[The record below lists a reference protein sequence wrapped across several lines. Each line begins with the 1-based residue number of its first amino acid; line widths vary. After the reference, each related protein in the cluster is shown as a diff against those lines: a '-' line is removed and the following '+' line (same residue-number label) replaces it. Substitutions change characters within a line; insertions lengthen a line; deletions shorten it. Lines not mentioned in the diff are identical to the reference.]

1 MPGLGEFWP
10 YIIQGLAFGAMYAVT
25 GTGLV
30 VLYRT
35 TGVVNL
41 AFGAIG
47 CMGAHISWSLLGGS
61 LSKPTPIAHGWTI
74 LAYPALVLICAAIT
88 LLYGMWIAPKLA
100 RRDPL
105 VKSLGMVG
113 VALFLLGIMKER
125 WDTSKPRAIT
135 LPSKKFTIAGGV
147 VTTTQLIALAFA
159 ILVVIVVSV
168 FLKTTATG
176 TAMRAIANDREV
188 SSLLG
193 VPVRRVE
200 ALAWLGSGVICGCV
214 FLLLPPLFKSLDQGT
229 LTWFV
234 IGALGGAIVGQFRSL
249 PVTFF
254 ASMIIGVIEAVLTPF
269 SGSFQFM
276 GDYRKTT
283 PFVVAVVAIVWIS
296 RKRTITLSGRELR

>member
-1 MPGLGEFWP
+1 MPGLGDLWP
-10 YIIQGLAFGAMYAVT
+10 YFVSGLAFGAMYAVT

-47 CMGAHISWSLLGGS
+47 CLGAHIAWSLLGGS
-61 LSKPTPIAHGWTI
+61 LSKPSPVGHGLKI
-74 LAYPALVLICAAIT
+74 LAYPALVAVCAGVT
-88 LLYGMWIAPKLA
+88 LLYGMWIAPKLS

-125 WDTSKPRAIT
+125 WDTSKPRALV
-135 LPSKKFTIAGGV
+135 LPTKLFRVGGAV
-147 VTTTQLIALAFA
+147 VTSTQIVALVFA
-159 ILVVIVVSV
+159 LTVVIVVSV

-176 TAMRAIANDREV
+176 TAMRAIANDRDV

-200 ALAWLGSGVICGCV
+200 ALAWLASGVICGCV
-214 FLLLPPLFKSLDQGT
+214 FLILPSFFNSIDQGT

-249 PVTFF
+249 TVTFI
-254 ASMIIGVIEAVLTPF
+254 ASLCIGVVQSLLTPF
-269 SGSFQFM
+269 HGSLQFM
-276 GDYRKTT
+276 HDFQTMT
-283 PFVVAVVAIVWIS
+283 PYVVAVIAIVWIS
-296 RKRTITLSGRELR
+296 RRRTVVLAGREMR

>member
-1 MPGLGEFWP
+1 MPGLGDLWP
-10 YIIQGLAFGAMYAVT
+10 YVIQGLAFGAMYAVT

-47 CMGAHISWSLLGGS
+47 CMGAHVAWSLMGGS
-61 LSKPTPIAHGWTI
+61 LSKPTPIGHGMRI
-74 LAYPALVLICAAIT
+74 LAYPALVGVCAALT
-88 LLYGMWIAPKLA
+88 LLYGMWLAPKLS

-105 VKSLGMVG
+105 VKALGMVG

-125 WDTSKPRAIT
+125 WDTSKPRALT
-135 LPSKKFTIAGGV
+135 LPSKVFTIGGAV
-147 VTTTQLIALAFA
+147 VTSTQIIALLFA
-159 ILVVIVVSV
+159 IIVVISV
-168 FLKTTATG
+168 TIFLKSTSTG
-176 TAMRAIANDREV
+176 TAMRAIANDRDV
-188 SSLLG
+188 SALLG

-200 ALAWLGSGVICGCV
+200 ATAWFASGIICGCV

-229 LTWFV
+229 MTWFV

-249 PVTFF
+249 WVTFF
-254 ASMIIGVIEAVLTPF
+254 ASLTIGVIESVSAPF
-269 SGSFQFM
+269 TGSWQFM
-276 GDYRKTT
+276 ADFRKTT

-296 RKRTITLSGRELR
+296 RKRTVVLSGREMR

>member
-47 CMGAHISWSLLGGS
+47 AMGAHIAWSLMGGS
-61 LSKPTPIAHGWTI
+61 LSKPTPIAHGAKI

-88 LLYGMWIAPKLA
+88 LLYGVWIAPKLS

-125 WDTSKPRAIT
+125 WDTSKPRAIV
-135 LPSKKFTIAGGV
+135 LPTKKFTIAGGI
-147 VTTTQLIALAFA
+147 VTTSQLIALGFA
-159 ILVVIVVSV
+159 VLVVVVVSV

-176 TAMRAIANDREV
+176 TAMRAIANDRDV

-193 VPVRRVE
+193 VPVRRIE

-234 IGALGGAIVGQFRSL
+234 VGALGGAIVGQFRSL
-249 PVTFF
+249 PITFV
-254 ASMIIGVIEAVLTPF
+254 ASMLIGVIEATLTPF
-269 SGSFQFM
+269 RDSLQFM

-283 PFVVAVVAIVWIS
+283 PFVVAVIAIVWIS
-296 RKRTITLSGRELR
+296 RKRTVILSGREMR

>member
-1 MPGLGEFWP
+1 MPGLGELWP
-10 YIIQGLAFGAMYAVT
+10 YIVQGLAFGAMYAVT

-47 CMGAHISWSLLGGS
+47 AMGAHVAWSLLGGS
-61 LSKPTPIAHGWTI
+61 LSKPTPHAVGWRL
-74 LAYPALVLICAAIT
+74 LAFPALVVVCAALT
-88 LLYGMWIAPKLA
+88 LFYGMWIAPKLA

-105 VKSLGMVG
+105 VKSLGTVG

-125 WDTSKPRAIT
+125 WDTSKPRALD
-135 LPSKKFTIAGGV
+135 LPTKRFHVAGAV
-147 VTTTQLIALAFA
+147 VTTTQIAALVFA
-159 ILVVIVVSV
+159 VLVVVVVSV
-168 FLKTTATG
+168 FLNKTDTG
-176 TAMRAIANDREV
+176 TAMRAIANDRDV

-214 FLLLPPLFKSLDQGT
+214 FLLLPPLFKGIDQGT

-249 PVTFF
+249 PITFF
-254 ASMIIGVIEAVLTPF
+254 ASLVIGVIESTLTPF
-269 SGSFQFM
+269 SGNFQFM
-276 GDYRKTT
+276 SDFRKTT
-283 PFVVAVVAIVWIS
+283 PFVVSVVAILWIS
-296 RKRTITLSGRELR
+296 RKRTVVLSGREMR

>member
-1 MPGLGEFWP
+1 MPGLGELWP

-47 CMGAHISWSLLGGS
+47 AMGAHIAWSLLGGS
-61 LSKPTPIAHGWTI
+61 LSKPTPHAVGWRI
-74 LAYPALVLICAAIT
+74 LAYPALVAVCAALT
-88 LLYGMWIAPKLA
+88 LLYGMLIAPKLA

-113 VALFLLGIMKER
+113 VALFLWIMKER
-125 WDTSKPRAIT
+125 WDTSKPRAIE
-135 LPSKKFTIAGGV
+135 LPTKRFKVGGSI
-147 VTTTQLIALAFA
+147 VTTTQIVALLFA
-159 ILVVIVVSV
+159 VLVVVVVSV
-168 FLKTTATG
+168 FLKKTATG
-176 TAMRAIANDREV
+176 TAMRAIANDRDV

-193 VPVRRVE
+193 VPIRRVE

-214 FLLLPPLFKSLDQGT
+214 FLLLPPLFKSIDQGT

-254 ASMIIGVIEAVLTPF
+254 ASIAIGVLESVMAPF
-269 SGSFQFM
+269 SGNLQFLA
-276 GDYRKTT
+276 DFRKTA
-283 PFVVAVVAIVWIS
+283 PFVVSVVAIVWIS
-296 RKRTITLSGRELR
+296 RKRTVVLSGREMR

>member
-1 MPGLGEFWP
+1 MPGLGDLWP
-10 YIIQGLAFGAMYAVT
+10 YFIQGLAFGAMYAVT

-47 CMGAHISWSLLGGS
+47 CLGAHIAWSLMGGS
-61 LSKPTPIAHGWTI
+61 LSRPTPIGHGVRI
-74 LAYPALVLICAAIT
+74 LAYPALVAVCAALT
-88 LLYGMWIAPKLA
+88 LLYGMWLAPKLS

-105 VKSLGMVG
+105 VKALGMVG

-125 WDTSKPRAIT
+125 WDTSKPRALT
-135 LPSKKFTIAGGV
+135 LPSKVFTVGGAVVTSTQIIALLFAVGV
-147 VTTTQLIALAFA
+147 VL
-159 ILVVIVVSV
+159 SV
-168 FLKTTATG
+168 TIFLNSTSTG
-176 TAMRAIANDREV
+176 TAMRAIANDRDV
-188 SSLLG
+188 SALLG

-200 ALAWLGSGVICGCV
+200 AMAWLASGIICGCV
-214 FLLLPPLFKSLDQGT
+214 FLILPPLFKSLDQGT

-249 PVTFF
+249 WVTFF
-254 ASMIIGVIEAVLTPF
+254 ASLTIGVLESVLAPF
-269 SGSFQFM
+269 TGKWQFM
-276 GDYRKTT
+276 ADFRKMT

-296 RKRTITLSGRELR
+296 RKRTVVLSGREMR